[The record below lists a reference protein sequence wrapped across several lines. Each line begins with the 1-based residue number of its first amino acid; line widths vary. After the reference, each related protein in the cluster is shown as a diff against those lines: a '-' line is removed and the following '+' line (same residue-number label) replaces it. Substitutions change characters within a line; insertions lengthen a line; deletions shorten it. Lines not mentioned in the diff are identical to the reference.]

1 MHTLQ
6 ILGQILF
13 IMYWIIIGLLVLFKI
28 YTPPTKVMA
37 LAFIMTGV
45 LIAILLFDSRPITKV
60 HIYNY

>member
-6 ILGQILF
+6 VLGQILF

-28 YTPPTKVMA
+28 YTPSRNVMA

-45 LIAILLFDSRPITKV
+45 LIAILLFDSGPITKV